1 MNLKEITMSKLNT
14 EILFCRCGITIPV
27 ERSNLGYK
35 VCVPCSDKNY
45 VKPKGVMVY
54 GHKTGAEIQILSQD
68 QFNEHRRYNPY
79 GRNTGRGSGLH
90 RVTKTTSSI

>member
-1 MNLKEITMSKLNT
+1 MIN
-14 EILFCRCGITIPV
+14 FCRCGVTIPN
-27 ERSNLGYK
+27 ERIGLGYTL
-35 VCVPCSDKNY
+35 CVSCAEKGF
-45 VKPKGVMVY
+45 VKPKGVMVW

-90 RVTKTTSSI
+90 RVTKTTSSM